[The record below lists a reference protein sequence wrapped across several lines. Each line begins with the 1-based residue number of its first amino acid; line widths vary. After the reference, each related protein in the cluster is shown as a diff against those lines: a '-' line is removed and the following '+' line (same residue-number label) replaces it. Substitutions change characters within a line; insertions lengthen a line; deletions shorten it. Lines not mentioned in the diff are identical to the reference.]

1 MVKQH
6 NIDVHGIIMQ
16 FSIIIIQEL
25 LSPRNPRNFV
35 VQKMFFAYYQKG
47 EVDLKYNFQVPVRWL
62 GCKAF
67 TSHAGDRGSIP
78 GRNRPKL
85 LKQVVTDPMPSVR
98 LQVRVA
104 RAFRDDGWA
113 ASQ

>member
-47 EVDLKYNFQVPVRWL
+47 EVDLKYNCQYQGPSEMTDEPRHSRL
-62 GCKAF
+62 GTLK
-67 TSHAGDRGSIP
+67 SPS
-78 GRNRPKL
+78 L
-85 LKQVVTDPMPSVR
+85 LLNGYEFR
-98 LQVRVA
+98 L
-104 RAFRDDGWA
+104 
-113 ASQ
+113 

>member
-25 LSPRNPRNFV
+25 LSSRNPRNFV

-47 EVDLKYNFQVPVRWL
+47 EVDLKYSCQYQCGDSVVKRSLRMREIGVRSPV
-62 GCKAF
+62 A
-67 TSHAGDRGSIP
+67 
-78 GRNRPKL
+78 
-85 LKQVVTDPMPSVR
+85 TDLSC
-98 LQVRVA
+98 
-104 RAFRDDGWA
+104 
-113 ASQ
+113 